1 LNPPKERPW
10 RSRTPSSQ
18 RGGSTRRPSPCTARS
33 PDGQDPRL
41 GRHDRP
47 APTVRNPH
55 PTTAPPGHGVP
66 RQDRHDLIQLS

>member
-1 LNPPKERPW
+1 MPVEDTKPPARRFDEDAIALN
-10 RSRTPSSQ
+10 RSV
-18 RGGSTRRPSPCTARS
+18 AE
-33 PDGQDPRL
+33 QDPRL